1 MDHQPWLLSEKVPT
15 TKIKTPT
22 PLETHPSLTDL
33 RYDVIT
39 EILQKTQTPMIDTS
53 NLFSIVDSCSFTDP
67 ALNPSYYGRNL
78 QTTSEGTSSTG
89 PPPGFEHH
97 SDTSDTLASQA
108 AGKTCALSSTT
119 KPKPAGNQGKSPRK
133 KGIQATTDMEKIQ
146 QTEKGKKPLQA
157 PSIGPITRRSRD
169 LWCISKSSSQFST
182 TLSDS
187 SSQHISMLLT
197 NQISGL
203 STQIIGVYGANK
215 PTLRKDLWKV
225 LIDSSSTTLPW
236 CVMGDFNAILTHE
249 EKQSLRQSTPSSL
262 KDFQL
267 AVLQAG
273 LKDIQYSGSRFT
285 WSNNRQRL
293 SYVAARLDRVLVN
306 SHSIDT

>member
-1 MDHQPWLLSEKVPT
+1 MIKVLYWNCRGIANNPTKRALANMVHNHSPDLILISE
-15 TKIKTPT
+15 
-22 PLETHPSLTDL
+22 
-33 RYDVIT
+33 
-39 EILQKTQTPMIDTS
+39 PMIS
-53 NLFSIVDSCSFTDP
+53 
-67 ALNPSYYGRNL
+67 
-78 QTTSEGTSSTG
+78 
-89 PPPGFEHH
+89 
-97 SDTSDTLASQA
+97 
-108 AGKTCALSSTT
+108 LSSTQSLNLHNYGFDT
-119 KPKPAGNQGKSPRK
+119 FHSN
-133 KGIQATTDMEKIQ
+133 
-146 QTEKGKKPLQA
+146 A
-157 PSIGPITRRSRD
+157 PHLVCAD